1 MSPLM
6 LARDINKAYQLHLSV
21 DTDLSLSNTA
31 YKL

>member
-6 LARDINKAYQLHLSV
+6 LARDVNKSYQLHVSV

-31 YKL
+31 CKL